1 MAATPK
7 SRSSDFTGRQRDKA
21 IKENQEELARR
32 ANEMSM
38 ATAAAAVAEA
48 TEVVDLTVAQP
59 VVLEEVEVELAEKE
73 TVIRV
78 NEDLDMTFAGDRYE
92 MKVGPKYKV
101 PQHVADWLEERGV
114 IWH

>member
-7 SRSSDFTGRQRDKA
+7 SRASDFTGRQRDAA
-21 IKENQEELARR
+21 IKENAAELARR
-32 ANEMSM
+32 QNEMSM
-38 ATAAAAVAEA
+38 ATVAAAEAEA
-48 TEVVDLTVAQP
+48 NEVVDLTLAQP

-78 NEDLDMTFAGDRYE
+78 NEDIDMTFAGDRYE
-92 MKVGPKYKV
+92 MKVGPKYKI

>member
-1 MAATPK
+1 VAATPK